1 MLETCRACMHG
12 QCRLIQGGVT
22 LVQFGLVWWVFGGG
36 GGGGGGGMATILDE
50 YLQKV
55 IVISSRKVIVIT
67 IGSQAAAYA
76 WKHKGILPF
85 KVRGRIPTYYRWS
98 GLPAVGG

>member
-1 MLETCRACMHG
+1 
-12 QCRLIQGGVT
+12 
-22 LVQFGLVWWVFGGG
+22 
-36 GGGGGGGMATILDE
+36 MATILDE

-76 WKHKGILPF
+76 
-85 KVRGRIPTYYRWS
+85 
-98 GLPAVGG
+98 